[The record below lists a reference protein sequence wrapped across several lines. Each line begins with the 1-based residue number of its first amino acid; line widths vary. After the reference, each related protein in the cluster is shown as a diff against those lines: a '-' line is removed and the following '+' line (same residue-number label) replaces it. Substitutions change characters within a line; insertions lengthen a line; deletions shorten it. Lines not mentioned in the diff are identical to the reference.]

1 MATYTLHLNFRA
13 AATLAAAALVAFPAA
28 GLAEEGIA
36 GVRVPDRP
44 CALRLPSKLP
54 ARRVVVPILMYHRIN
69 VVRPSTPAASRGLTV
84 HPADFARQMRWLKR
98 QGYRTI
104 TQRELFEA
112 LMCGRRLGPKPIMI
126 TFDDG
131 YRDNFFKASP
141 VLLRLGMRA
150 TAYVVAGRI
159 SGRDPS
165 FLTWPLL
172 RALERRGIEIGS
184 HTIAHHDMTSLS
196 DAEMLE
202 DLTRSRRA
210 LERKLGH
217 RVPWLAYPFGSYDER
232 VERLTRRAGYLLAVT
247 TQAGTVHS
255 ARQPFALPRLRILDT
270 TGVRGLAALLGRSA
284 RG

>member
-1 MATYTLHLNFRA
+1 MATYTLRLNLRA
-13 AATLAAAALVAFPAA
+13 AAALAAAALVAFPAA
-28 GLAEEGIA
+28 GLAEEGVA

-54 ARRVVVPILMYHRIN
+54 DRRVIVPILMYHRIN
-69 VVRPSTPAASRGLTV
+69 VVTASTPAASRGLTV

-104 TQRELFEA
+104 TRRELFEA

-131 YRDNFFKASP
+131 YRDNFKASP

-172 RALERRGIEIGS
+172 RALEKRGIEIGS
-184 HTIAHHDMTSLS
+184 HTVAHHDMTSLS
-196 DAEMLE
+196 DAEMLR
-202 DLTRSRRA
+202 DLKTSRRT

-217 RVPWLAYPFGSYDER
+217 RVPWLAYPFGAYDER
-232 VERLTRRAGYLLAVT
+232 VERLARRAGYLLAVT
-247 TQAGTVHS
+247 TQTGTVQA
-255 ARQPFALPRLRILDT
+255 ARQPFAMPRLRILDT
-270 TGVRGLAALLGRSA
+270 TGVRGLAALLGASIRE
-284 RG
+284 